1 MIGEMDDTDA
11 GKVLG
16 SLGWRIGET
25 NALYDVNGC
34 ALRSQV
40 VNLRPAEAR
49 DRGERVHDLLLLGP
63 GDIIWQRLRSALDI
77 TGRESKDHIS
87 KPLYDID

>member
-1 MIGEMDDTDA
+1 MDDTDA

-34 ALRSQV
+34 AFRGQV

-49 DRGERVHDLLLLGP
+49 DRGERVHDFLFLGP

-87 KPLYDID
+87 KPLCDID